1 MFCMQCKACKTSTE
15 KKPSEDAK
23 GRQVEK
29 TKSRATHLFF
39 SRRWYVCRLIDG
51 TGYLDGDFLS
61 QCVYVMSGKT
71 KTVYSRH
78 LFVENGNEKNGVS
91 PCRSVFRLLL

>member
-1 MFCMQCKACKTSTE
+1 MLCKASTE
-15 KKPSEDAK
+15 KKPSEDAN

-39 SRRWYVCRLIDG
+39 PRSWCVCRLING
-51 TGYLDGDFLS
+51 TGYLDCDFLS
-61 QCVYVMSGKT
+61 QCVYVMSCKT

-78 LFVENGNEKNGVS
+78 LFVEDGIEKNGVYD
-91 PCRSVFRLLL
+91 